1 VWEKMYQS
9 NFEIVLRI
17 VYIRLQRIKQ
27 KIQHDEEINIEVDEI
42 PKFFEKKFEE
52 LVRYSRSDISKAN
65 HAKKFTRMLN
75 SISKLCESGLSSE
88 TKFNIV
94 LSELDLCGEKKTK
107 EKQEKKNILPTIRNP
122 RVVSWL
128 LRRRLRISMAFGKRL
143 LEVARKVCL
152 FIGINCV

>member
-1 VWEKMYQS
+1 MYQS

-65 HAKKFTRMLN
+65 HAKNYATRYGKWQYN
-75 SISKLCESGLSSE
+75 IWGRWSIK
-88 TKFNIV
+88 
-94 LSELDLCGEKKTK
+94 
-107 EKQEKKNILPTIRNP
+107 
-122 RVVSWL
+122 
-128 LRRRLRISMAFGKRL
+128 
-143 LEVARKVCL
+143 
-152 FIGINCV
+152 